1 MENAIVAKL
10 NYLRLSQ
17 RKVRLSSNIIKGL
30 SVNEAEGQLI
40 LSPRRSRD
48 YLLRLLRSAVANAK
62 NNNKIDVEKLYVK
75 DVRVD
80 KGPSQKRFVP
90 RARGSMSQIEKKTCH
105 ITLVLGIR
113 EDAKKSRFTIIAKK
127 KKEDIK
133 AKKGEHGNKEAPA
146 AAKSP
151 KEHIIPSKAAKKAPS
166 EKRETKGKVVVPGA
180 FNRKV
185 I

>member
-17 RKVRLSSNIIKGL
+17 RKVRLSANIIKGL

-62 NNNKIDVEKLYVK
+62 NNNKMDVEKLYVK

-105 ITLVLGIR
+105 VTLELGVR
-113 EDAKKSRFTIIAKK
+113 DEAKKSRFTIIAKK
-127 KKEDIK
+127 KKDVQS
-133 AKKGEHGNKEAPA
+133 KKGEHGNKEAPA

-151 KEHIIPSKAAKKAPS
+151 KEHVIPSKVSKKTSS
-166 EKRETKGKVVVPGA
+166 EKREPKGKIVTVPGS